1 MALRR
6 LRLAREHGFTM
17 VEMLIVLIVIG
28 ALLAIAVPS
37 YLGFSGRAERRTA
50 AADVRAAVSTAEA
63 YRADYETYAGM
74 TLNALRRY
82 DTGLELDEV
91 KVSADGRT
99 YCLDKAVDS
108 KRAFVVRG
116 AAPHTPAA
124 AGSSAGDVD
133 DTGLCPGTVRDDAN

>member
-63 YRADYETYAGM
+63 YRADNETYAGM

-124 AGSSAGDVD
+124 PGSSAGDVD
-133 DTGLCPGTVRDDAN
+133 DTGLCPATVRDDAN